1 MSLINLVAFVLLL
14 LPYTASQG
22 STCFLSSYF
31 GDSIGKAGYAECP
44 TGEQFLYLKGLG
56 LTGTSD
62 NLKDISRG
70 KCCQP
75 PGMHQDW
82 PYTCHSADWQLSFS
96 R

>member
-1 MSLINLVAFVLLL
+1 MSLINLLAFALLL
-14 LPYTASQG
+14 LPYTASQE
-22 STCFLSSYF
+22 CFLSSNF
-31 GDSIGKAGYAECP
+31 GDSIGKTGYAECP
-44 TGEQFLYLKGLG
+44 TGEQFLYLKGFG

-62 NLKDISRG
+62 NLKDISKG

-75 PGMHQDW
+75 PNMHQNW

>member
-1 MSLINLVAFVLLL
+1 MSLISLVAFALLF
-14 LPYTASQG
+14 LPYTASQE
-22 STCFLSSYF
+22 STCLLSSYF

-75 PGMHQDW
+75 PSMHQDW